1 MPPGFLFLEI
11 GTVPCLYA
19 VIPGSFPI
27 FNGDCPLKK
36 NLIST
41 TMKEGY
47 TLKINFKTLLI

>member
-1 MPPGFLFLEI
+1 MPPGFLFREI
-11 GTVPCLYA
+11 GTVPYLYA

-27 FNGDCPLKK
+27 FNGDCPLKN

-47 TLKINFKTLLI
+47 TLKINLKTLLN